1 MMAWRCK
8 EHQFAERILNS
19 LPMLIARIEPLS
31 GYQLPPT
38 RPDGNAISW
47 MFSTALIQVISVCL
61 QRSSTP
67 RRRYPP
73 ADPAP
78 PTTAAACLMEWS
90 STTRRAARRAGGR
103 HASTLASVLSGG
115 VRRPAR
121 AGGQRCKP
129 GRRRAEW
136 SAESDVAAG
145 AEAGTGVGVTE
156 RLAYAAERPWPRQL
170 GVRAALE
177 LRSEAAPAGRDDEV
191 GTDQST
197 PA

>member
-1 MMAWRCK
+1 MAWRCK

-19 LPMLIARIEPLS
+19 LPKLVARIEPLS

-78 PTTAAACLMEWS
+78 PTTTAACMVEWI
-90 STTRRAARRAGGR
+90 STTRRATRRAARRAGRGEAR
-103 HASTLASVLSGG
+103 EHASPLASVLSGG
-115 VRRPAR
+115 
-121 AGGQRCKP
+121 QR
-129 GRRRAEW
+129 GRVA
-136 SAESDVAAG
+136 SAAS
-145 AEAGTGVGVTE
+145 
-156 RLAYAAERPWPRQL
+156 L
-170 GVRAALE
+170 GVSACRVEHGL
-177 LRSEAAPAGRDDEV
+177 S
-191 GTDQST
+191 Q
-197 PA
+197 